1 MRPARRGSWRPG
13 DPQLG
18 WIIENR
24 LDEAYL
30 LSWPGP
36 LEIYV
41 PLHDTG
47 GYDRARA
54 PLGSY
59 DFRLDQVKGNAKL
72 YSGNLVKI
80 SFKTPALHPRK
91 DLDFTFLYYDL
102 ASRDLVDPA
111 WKVNSLELDRVC
123 DPVTGQRGIRWEF
136 PTPSSSATSMPPFSR
151 RQLAMRS

>member
-1 MRPARRGSWRPG
+1 MKPDKAGSWHPG
-13 DPQLG
+13 DAQLG

-24 LDEAYL
+24 LDETYL

-59 DFRLDQVKGNAKL
+59 DFRLDQVKGTAKL
-72 YSGNLVKI
+72 YSGTSSRSLSKRRHFIRARI
-80 SFKTPALHPRK
+80 SI
-91 DLDFTFLYYDL
+91 
-102 ASRDLVDPA
+102 SRSSITT
-111 WKVNSLELDRVC
+111 WRLETWLTRH
-123 DPVTGQRGIRWEF
+123 G
-136 PTPSSSATSMPPFSR
+136 
-151 RQLAMRS
+151 